1 MSCFPCSG
9 SSGKGGVDA
18 KSVAALSP
26 GPRPAASAAP
36 DRSNSSRGS
45 GIKKDDSVRRGGSSA
60 NDGPAKIFTFREL
73 AVATKNF
80 RKDCLLGE
88 GGFGRVYKGQMENGQ
103 VIAVKQLDRNGL
115 QGNREFLV
123 EVLMLSLL
131 HHPNL
136 VRLIG
141 YCADGD
147 QRLLVYEYMLLGSLE
162 NHLHDRPP
170 GKKPLDWNA
179 RMKIAV
185 GAAKGLEY
193 LHDKANPPV
202 IYRDFKSSN
211 ILLGEDYYPKLSD
224 FGLAKLG
231 PVGDKTH
238 VSTRVMGTYGYC
250 APEYAMTG
258 QLTVKSDVYS
268 FGVVFLELIT
278 GRKAIDHTQPA
289 GEQNLVAWAR
299 PLFRD
304 RRKFCQMADPS
315 LQGCYPKRGL
325 YQALAVAS
333 MCLHENATSRPL
345 IADIVTALSY
355 LASNHYD
362 PNAPSAKSSRTCP
375 STPKSKAHRRTTSV
389 PDAQHAA
396 DSLNW
401 NFPDLGRKET
411 TRGEFEQDHSEGYG
425 SGSSSGRNDGL
436 DVPELL
442 ALHNGQNNNEADIYH
457 KSSVKLDA
465 HEKQRSGSGKGSRQF

>member
-9 SSGKGGVDA
+9 SSGKAGEDA
-18 KSVAALSP
+18 AALSP
-26 GPRPAASAAP
+26 SPRPSAAKPAP
-36 DRSNSSRGS
+36 DRSNSRSS
-45 GIKKDDSVRRGGSSA
+45 SSVRRGGSIPH
-60 NDGPAKIFTFREL
+60 GPAKIFTFREL
-73 AVATKNF
+73 AIATKNF

-88 GGFGRVYKGQMENGQ
+88 GGFGRVYKGHMENGQ
-103 VIAVKQLDRNGL
+103 VIAVKQLDRNGF

-170 GKKPLDWNA
+170 DREPLDWNA
-179 RMKIAV
+179 RMRIAV

-202 IYRDFKSSN
+202 IYRDFKPSN
-211 ILLGEDYYPKLSD
+211 ILLSEDYYPKLSD

-231 PVGDKTH
+231 PVGENTH

-268 FGVVFLELIT
+268 FGVVFLELVT
-278 GRKAIDHTQPA
+278 GRRAIDHTKPD
-289 GEQNLVAWAR
+289 GESNLVAWAR
-299 PLFRD
+299 PMFRD
-304 RRKFCQMADPS
+304 RRKFCQMADPL
-315 LQGCYPKRGL
+315 LQGRYPKRGL
-325 YQALAVAS
+325 YQALAVAA
-333 MCLHENATSRPL
+333 MCLQEKAASRPL
-345 IADIVTALSY
+345 IGDIVTALSY
-355 LASNHYD
+355 LASQHYD
-362 PNAPSAKSSRTCP
+362 PKSCRTCP
-375 STPKSKAHRRTTSV
+375 STPRAKAHRRTTSCV

-396 DSLNW
+396 NSLNW
-401 NFPDLGRKET
+401 DAVDLRRKEP
-411 TRGEFEQDHSEGYG
+411 RGGEFEEDHSEGFC

-442 ALHNGQNNNEADIYH
+442 ALHNG
-457 KSSVKLDA
+457 KSYSYGENDGNRKSAVKVDA
-465 HEKQRSGSGKGSRQF
+465 HEKPRADPGKYSRQV